1 MKRFSKIYY
10 FAALAFFLIFFVACE
25 FDRGYRDIRDFYFPM
40 RELKEGLVY
49 EYRSVNN
56 DSLAPYYW
64 FYRSMQTDSG
74 MYLTGMNY
82 GHDFI
87 PTQFVQEAW
96 VSNGMLLDTLFLY
109 FTDTSGRQQ
118 PLEVEIE
125 AGNLFSFSAGPESGV
140 LLYRVKWQDPYQ
152 PGVWTTVIKNRQ
164 FVRDTTWIW
173 EGKPIDA
180 VVFHLKEL
188 FSIEED
194 GALEQTYDG
203 MEIYARGLGLVY
215 TKKVINTNFILE
227 YELTDRY
234 SMEILEEKFR
244 RYQTQ

>member
-1 MKRFSKIYY
+1 MKSVFKRVYFPGLLFS
-10 FAALAFFLIFFVACE
+10 LIFFGSCE
-25 FDRGYRDIRDFYFPM
+25 FEGGYRDIRDFYFPL

-64 FYRSMQTDSG
+64 FYRTMPADSG

-82 GHDFI
+82 GYDFV
-87 PTQFVQEAW
+87 PTQFVQEEW

-109 FTDTSGRQQ
+109 YSDTTGRQL

-125 AGNLFSFSAGPESGV
+125 AGNLFSFKAGPESGV
-140 LLYRVKWQDPYQ
+140 LLYRVRWRDPYQ
-152 PGVWTTVIKNRQ
+152 PDVWTTVIKNRQ

-173 EGKPIDA
+173 EGKPREA

-188 FSIEED
+188 FSIED
-194 GALEQTYDG
+194 GGSLEQTYDG
-203 MEIYARGLGLVY
+203 MEIYAKGLGLVY
-215 TKKVINTNFILE
+215 TKKTINENFILE
-227 YELTDRY
+227 YELADRY
-234 SMEILEEKFR
+234 SMEVLEEKFR
-244 RYQTQ
+244 QVEQR